1 MNRPS
6 PASSN
11 RQVEVQSSLSLTG
24 QRPLIAGLIVA
35 LAPLVLAS
43 LFWDPMMLRSVAARD
58 PALAWTVLRELR
70 LPRTGLAVIIGAS
83 LGLCGAA
90 MQGLL
95 RNPLASPDVLGPST
109 GASLGAVMA
118 GYFLGGGTFAV
129 ALGGMSGA
137 LLALALLL
145 ALAGPA
151 AATTTLVLAG
161 VAISAL
167 AGALVNL
174 ALSLAP
180 SPYALY
186 DVMFWLLGS
195 LADRSLPQLATAG
208 PIIVVA
214 GFVLFRQRHKL
225 DSLALG
231 EDVAGSLGV
240 DVRRLRW
247 AIVVATGVM
256 TGAGVAVAGSI
267 GFVGLIVPHLVRP
280 LVGNRPGAALAPA
293 AVAGAVLLVAA
304 DMAVR
309 IPINGQELKLGV
321 LTALI
326 GAPFFLW
333 LVVKGR

>member
-1 MNRPS
+1 MN
-6 PASSN
+6 PA
-11 RQVEVQSSLSLTG
+11 RLSL
-24 QRPLIAGLIVA
+24 LIALSLVP
-35 LAPLVLAS
+35 LALAS
-43 LFWDPMMLRSVAARD
+43 LFWEPALLRSVAVRD
-58 PALAWTVLRELR
+58 PALARTMLIELR
-70 LPRTGLAVIIGAS
+70 LPRTALALLIGAS
-83 LGLCGAA
+83 LGLGGAA

-109 GASLGAVMA
+109 GASLGAVIA
-118 GYFLGGGTFAV
+118 GYFLGGGTLAIAAGGITGALI
-129 ALGGMSGA
+129 ALG
-137 LLALALLL
+137 LLL

-151 AATTTLVLAG
+151 ATTATLVLAG

-167 AGALVNL
+167 GGALVNL

-195 LADRSLPQLATAG
+195 LADRSLPQLAIAG
-208 PIIVVA
+208 PIIVAA
-214 GFVLFRQRHKL
+214 GAAVLSRAPAL

-231 EDVAGSLGV
+231 EDVAESLGV

-247 AIVVATGVM
+247 TIVVATGIMV
-256 TGAGVAVAGSI
+256 GAGVAVAGSI
-267 GFVGLIVPHLVRP
+267 GFIGLVVPHLVRP
-280 LVGNRPGAALAPA
+280 LVGNRPGAALLPSAL
-293 AVAGAVLLVAA
+293 AGAALLVCA

-309 IPINGQELKLGV
+309 IPVGGQELKLGV